1 MTTDELDIISRMRGK
16 VHSRKEDT
24 GVNLFLVWGYPMV
37 MVFLIEFATLMFLH
51 KHWYSWLWVLIPL
64 VGVPLMI
71 HFNRKEY
78 ERIGHRTLE
87 ANMALHLWFYIGAA
101 SALLGFI
108 TGITGTYSVCYNFIQ
123 GLLVGLG
130 VFLTGFISRFRSMTI
145 CGIIGSVLT
154 FACLF
159 LQGDLWPWQFLV
171 SAIVAIVAFIIP
183 GHLYKQYVKNYGI

>member
-1 MTTDELDIISRMRGK
+1 MTTDELDIFSRMRGK

-24 GVNLFLVWGYPMV
+24 GVNLFLVWGYPTV
-37 MVFLIEFATLMFLH
+37 LVFLIEFLTLMFLH

-101 SALLGFI
+101 SALLGFT
-108 TGITGTYSVCYNFIQ
+108 TGITGTYPVCYNFIQ

-183 GHLYKQYVKNYGI
+183 GHLYKQYVKNYGV

>member
-24 GVNLFLVWGYPMV
+24 GVNLFMVWGYPTV
-37 MVFLIEFATLMFLH
+37 MVFLLEFVTLMFLH

-78 ERIGHRTLE
+78 DRIGHRTLE
-87 ANMALHLWFYIGAA
+87 MNMALHLWFYVGAA

-108 TGITGTYSVCYNFIQ
+108 TGITGTYPVCYNFIQ

-130 VFLTGFISRFRSMTI
+130 VFLTGVISRFRSMTI

-154 FACLF
+154 FACLS

-171 SAIVAIVAFIIP
+171 SSIVAIVAFIIP